1 VFAGEE
7 QPGAMERLVIRIERE
22 VDTSL
27 REEVTRRVRE
37 AVSLRPEV
45 EFVARG
51 ALYDHERSIKT
62 KRIVDLRAKAE

>member
-1 VFAGEE
+1 
-7 QPGAMERLVIRIERE
+7 

-27 REEVTRRVRE
+27 QEEVTRRVRE

-51 ALYDHERSIKT
+51 TLYDHERSIKT
-62 KRIVDLRAKAE
+62 KRIVDLRPKEE